1 MTPVVL
7 ILVLVNI
14 AAYLLQ
20 SMVPGLG
27 NWFAFVPAAALVR
40 PWTVVTY
47 MFLHGSLS
55 HIGFN
60 MLALYFFGPRI
71 EDRMGSQRFATLY
84 FASGITGALLSML
97 FSGAPIIGASGGV
110 FGVMLAFAFFWPNDV
125 ILLWGIVPVPARVL
139 VIGTTVLAL
148 FSGFSGG
155 GDGIAHFAH
164 LGGYAGAFLYLKWLE
179 RGRGKFRQMATSTS
193 APRSR
198 IRRVRPRRLCARWK
212 ASARSTCPGC
222 TRSTARRSPASSTR
236 SRPKGSRR
244 SRHRRSRSCGR
255 SCRWTSRGGGGRRRA
270 RSSFAAAREASAAA
284 GAAGAAPHA
293 VGVVP
298 GSATRRPPAAARRHL
313 SGNAAQRC
321 DCVRPRRNAGGA
333 RARDARS
340 STPIDARDAA
350 ALVIASRDLS

>member
-20 SMVPGLG
+20 SMVPGLS

-193 APRSR
+193 APSISHPARSAPPSMRTVEGVGEIDMSGVHEVNREAVTR
-198 IRRVRPRRLCARWK
+198 IVDKVQAQGLASLTAQEKSFLRAFLPMDEPRR
-212 ASARSTCPGC
+212 
-222 TRSTARRSPASSTR
+222 
-236 SRPKGSRR
+236 
-244 SRHRRSRSCGR
+244 
-255 SCRWTSRGGGGRRRA
+255 RG
-270 RSSFAAAREASAAA
+270 
-284 GAAGAAPHA
+284 
-293 VGVVP
+293 
-298 GSATRRPPAAARRHL
+298 
-313 SGNAAQRC
+313 
-321 DCVRPRRNAGGA
+321 
-333 RARDARS
+333 
-340 STPIDARDAA
+340 
-350 ALVIASRDLS
+350 